1 MNDLITRFVTA
12 IENIGSALQVI
23 AAGQQQLPLGATP
36 SATASDTAAAQPKAT
51 RSKAEAKA
59 DSKADSKAESKA
71 KAEAEFKPKA
81 EAEPKA
87 EPAFDYEELK
97 KAIIA
102 LAGAGST
109 GKEAALRILT
119 DAGLERGQ
127 KASDA
132 DPAKWPGMYNEAVAA
147 LAKIKED
154 ESFA

>member
-12 IENIGSALQVI
+12 VENIGSALQVI
-23 AAGQQQLPLGATP
+23 AAGQQQLPLGAAT
-36 SATASDTAAAQPKAT
+36 SAPASDTAAAQPKAT
-51 RSKAEAKA
+51 RSKAE
-59 DSKADSKAESKA
+59 SKAEAESKA
-71 KAEAEFKPKA
+71 KAEAESKA
-81 EAEPKA
+81 A
-87 EPAFDYEELK
+87 PAFDYEELK